1 MLSQETFK
9 AAMAM
14 LTTAFPNMRVT
25 RENTKVWFNFFKD
38 LTDEQFILGVDTI
51 VKTNAK
57 TPTVAEIREAALS
70 ALLPQLSADEAWEK
84 VIKAVRSG
92 NLRSDTSFG
101 DERIDRVVEI
111 YYTDL
116 KEMTADNRAIIRA
129 QFMKTYN
136 NLELREKKAELA
148 GGKKVKALIDSIF
161 QPSLGGRKDDIY

>member
-1 MLSQETFK
+1 MLTKK
-9 AAMAM
+9 AFQSGMAM
-14 LTTAFPNMRVT
+14 LTTAFTNLRVSDGNM
-25 RENTKVWFNFFKD
+25 KVWFNFFKD
-38 LTDEQFILGVDTI
+38 LTDEQFALGVDSI
-51 VKTNAK
+51 VKTSIK

-70 ALLPQLSADEAWEK
+70 ALLPQLSADEAWER

-101 DERIDRVVEI
+101 DERVDRVVEI

-136 NLELREKKAELA
+136 NLELQEKKAELV
-148 GGKKVKALIDSIF
+148 GNTKVKALIDGIF
-161 QPSLGGRKDDIY
+161 QPSLGGEK